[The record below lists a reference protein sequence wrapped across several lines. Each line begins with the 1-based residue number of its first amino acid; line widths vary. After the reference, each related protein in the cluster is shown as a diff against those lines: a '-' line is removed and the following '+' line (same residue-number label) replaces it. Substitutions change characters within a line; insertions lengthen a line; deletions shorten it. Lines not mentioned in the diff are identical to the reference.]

1 MTYEIRVAQPEEY
14 GLVSQL
20 VIDAYADLAAI
31 MSPDAWSSFAHDIAN
46 VSGRVADGQQLV
58 ALEDG
63 KIVGTLTMYQTWQGA
78 QADAISIRLVAVDTE
93 HRLRGVARAMI
104 NGVIN
109 QAKAT
114 GKSRVVCTQVQEVV
128 LRNEVLTDL
137 GFKRERALDH
147 QPAPGVHAYG
157 YSITVS

>member
-1 MTYEIRVAQPEEY
+1 MTYEIRVANPEEY
-14 GLVSQL
+14 DIVSSL

-46 VSGRVADGQQLV
+46 VNGRVADGQQLV
-58 ALEDG
+58 CLEGD

-78 QADAISIRLVAVDTE
+78 QADAIAIRLVAVDTE
-93 HRLRGVARAMI
+93 HRMRGVARAMI

-109 QAKAT
+109 QAKAL
-114 GKSRVVCTQVQEVV
+114 GKKRVVCTQVQDVV
-128 LRNEVLTDL
+128 LRNEVLNEL
-137 GFKRERALDH
+137 GFEREPSLDH

-157 YSITVS
+157 YSITV